1 MLVARGWLTENSN
14 EWSEAM
20 QAVERRYPDSP
31 VYRVHWGSKEQKALA
46 ALALKGSGGGAAGA
60 GAFAR
65 RPQGQQI
72 RRQEGPFLG
81 GALAVAEVAKESLA
95 PLWSV
100 PTTGVLLASIL
111 ARTEIDRCIL
121 VGHSLGGR
129 VMITAA
135 ETLGTD
141 PDAPHPNPARSAPPK
156 AKKGDWRPLNDAVE
170 DAVHNY
176 YSANDKVLEIAY
188 RTAQVGDKAIG
199 RYSSGRPSQDP
210 RSRSHRPRRRPHRVL
225 RERDADADALAAHAG
240 VPSTMSDAPVRVF
253 IVDDH
258 ELVRRGLRDLL
269 GTAGDLDVI
278 GEAATVAEAL
288 VGITNDPPDV
298 AVLDVRLPDGSG
310 VELCREVRSTCPT
323 RTV

>member
-1 MLVARGWLTENSN
+1 ASHGLALLGGGAASGGALAFGVTGGTCVVTVVGAALGGALGTSITNAYLSEDKSFSIELFRDGPGIPVLVARGWLTENSN

-60 GAFAR
+60 GAFAVGR
-65 RPQGQQI
+65 KASKSAAKKV
-72 RRQEGPFLG
+72 PFLG
-81 GALAVAEVAKESLA
+81 GALAVAEVAKNPWHTA
-95 PLWSV
+95 V
-100 PTTGVLLASIL
+100 VRADKTGVLLASIL

-141 PDAPHPNPARSAPPK
+141 PDAPRIQTLHTLGAAEG
-156 AKKGDWRPLNDAVE
+156 KKGDWRPLNDAVE

-199 RYSSGRPSQDP
+199 RYGFGTAFPKI
-210 RSRSHRPRRRPHRVL
+210 H
-225 RERDADADALAAHAG
+225 
-240 VPSTMSDAPVRVF
+240 
-253 IVDDH
+253 DH
-258 ELVRRGLRDLL
+258 EVTDRVGGHTEYFGSVTLR
-269 GTAGDLDVI
+269 
-278 GEAATVAEAL
+278 
-288 VGITNDPPDV
+288 
-298 AVLDVRLPDGSG
+298 
-310 VELCREVRSTCPT
+310 
-323 RTV
+323 